1 MLGRF
6 VTYPDIVAN
15 DADSARIWPSEA
27 YICVLG
33 KPYQENSLPKDMLGR
48 YVTDH
53 DIVTYAA
60 DSVYCTHMSV
70 SDIICVRDKLR

>member
-15 DADSARIWPSEA
+15 AADSAHIRLSEA
-27 YICVLG
+27 YTCVLG

-48 YVTDH
+48 SVTDH
-53 DIVTYAA
+53 DTVTNAA
-60 DSVYCTHMSV
+60 DSAYCTHMS
-70 SDIICVRDKLR
+70 L